1 MVSLLSPNGTRQPG
15 APFGGAAAAC
25 GEVRLAPPPHLPAAL
40 GCDAVGVPARYGFR
54 LLTRL
59 PGNGCVFADSD
70 WWWWLV
76 PAGSDAE
83 LRWPLPACYA
93 PDAYVPD
100 RRPRL
105 IHRPGSTSPYTP
117 PIPLYL
123 MVCQLTG
130 VAPAW
135 SVPDLEPRP

>member
-1 MVSLLSPNGTRQPG
+1 MLRSMATLLAARGRPG
-15 APFGGAAAAC
+15 RPDTDR
-25 GEVRLAPPPHLPAAL
+25 GEVQLTLPPSLSATL
-40 GCDAVGVPARYGFR
+40 GCDAVGVPARHGFR
-54 LLTRL
+54 LMSRL
-59 PGNGCVFADSD
+59 PGNGCVFADSE
-70 WWWWLV
+70 WWWWIV
-76 PAGSDAE
+76 PAGSDTE

-93 PDAYVPD
+93 ADAYVPD

-105 IHRPGSTSPYTP
+105 IHRPDSTSPYTP

-135 SVPDLEPRP
+135 TGPGVGSRL